1 MVDIKQLIKNIEPEV
16 INLRRDFHMYPE
28 LGFELE
34 RTAGI
39 VADKLTNL
47 GYEVRTGIAK
57 TGVVGILKG
66 SQKGPTVAIRA
77 DMDALPIKEDTGV
90 GYASKYEGKMHACG
104 HDGHTAILLGVAE
117 VLANMKDDI
126 QGCIMLIFQPAEEG
140 PGKGGSKA
148 MIDEGVFDDP
158 RPDAILGL
166 HIWPDIDAGKIGI
179 QPGSL
184 FASIDDI
191 DIVVK
196 GESSHGASP
205 HQGVDAVVV
214 ASDTVKALQTVV
226 SREVNPTEP
235 AVITLGKIEGGYN
248 RNIIADEVSLQGTIR
263 CVTLETRDN
272 IEKNVKR
279 IVKGI
284 ADTYGA
290 KYELDYRHEIPALI
304 NRPEYT
310 EIVKQEA
317 IGIIGED
324 NVLNVDKPVLG
335 GEDFANFLNE
345 VPGTFFLLGGRNIE
359 KGIDA
364 PNHNPKFNFDESVM
378 SIGVEI
384 LVKSTLNILK
394 RGI

>member
-1 MVDIKQLIKNIEPEV
+1 MVDIKQLIKNIEPDI

-39 VADKLTNL
+39 VADKLTDL

-66 SQKGPTVAIRA
+66 SKKGTTVAIRA
-77 DMDALPIKEDTGV
+77 DMDALPIKEETGV
-90 GYASKYEGKMHACG
+90 EYASKYEGKMHACG

-117 VLANMKDDI
+117 VLANMKEDI
-126 QGCIMLIFQPAEEG
+126 PGCIMLIFQPAEEG

-214 ASDTVKALQTVV
+214 AADIVKALQTVV

-235 AVITLGKIEGGYN
+235 AVVTLGKIEGGYN

-263 CVTLETRDN
+263 CVTPETRDI

-279 IVKGI
+279 IIKGI
-284 ADTYGA
+284 AETYGA

-317 IGIIGED
+317 IGIIGQD
-324 NVLNVDKPVLG
+324 NVLNIEKPVLG